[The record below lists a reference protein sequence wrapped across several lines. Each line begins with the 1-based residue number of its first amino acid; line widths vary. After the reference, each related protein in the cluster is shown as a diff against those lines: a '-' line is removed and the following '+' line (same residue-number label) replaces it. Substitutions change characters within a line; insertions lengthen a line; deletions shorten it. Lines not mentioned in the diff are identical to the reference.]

1 MEISKEL
8 QDAMNDQLNFELYS
22 AYIYQSMAAYFE
34 SINLSGMAH
43 WMLKQA
49 IEEYE
54 HAMRFWKHIVD
65 RAGRVILDEIKAP
78 KTEWE
83 SPLAAWTDA
92 YEHEKVVTK
101 RIYDIGKLAEKEG
114 DRGAEPLLHWFYDEQ
129 VEEEEQTLRVV
140 DMLKMIGDA
149 PSPLIMLDTQ
159 LGKRE

>member
-54 HAMRFWKHIVD
+54 HAMLFRSWSSTSTTLAVELAKRIFLEGYYAVLAFTSGCCSLCEKCNLEGGYCVKPFDARPSMESCGISVFD
-65 RAGRVILDEIKAP
+65 TARNAGYEIKVL
-78 KTEWE
+78 KQ
-83 SPLAAWTDA
+83 
-92 YEHEKVVTK
+92 
-101 RIYDIGKLAEKEG
+101 KETQ
-114 DRGAEPLLHWFYDEQ
+114 H
-129 VEEEEQTLRVV
+129 LRY
-140 DMLKMIGDA
+140 G
-149 PSPLIMLDTQ
+149 LILVC
-159 LGKRE
+159 